1 MKVLKRDFFGK
12 DTIEVARK
20 LLGKVLVR
28 KAGSKFIK
36 GRIVETEAYLGSN
49 DPASHAACGKTSRNS
64 IMFGKPGLV
73 YVYLCY
79 GNHFLF
85 NIVTEREGAA
95 GAVLVRALEPIAGC
109 LGKRTDGPGKLTKAF
124 KIGIL
129 HNGMDLT
136 EKKELYVNDDGFRS
150 FRIGTTGR
158 IGISKGTKK
167 PFRFF
172 IKDNVFVSCRRVK

>member
-73 YVYLCY
+73 
-79 GNHFLF
+79 
-85 NIVTEREGAA
+85 
-95 GAVLVRALEPIAGC
+95 
-109 LGKRTDGPGKLTKAF
+109 
-124 KIGIL
+124 
-129 HNGMDLT
+129 
-136 EKKELYVNDDGFRS
+136 S
-150 FRIGTTGR
+150 FRPG
-158 IGISKGTKK
+158 SNSEK
-167 PFRFF
+167 
-172 IKDNVFVSCRRVK
+172 SQ